1 MEDLIEIKPTLSEKI
16 AARQKKL
23 SDSYEISLLYT
34 DFRKEI
40 KILYTDFRKEI
51 KIAKNKLNRNSSL
64 QNYYNRNHLFEL
76 KKLLQKEEKVLKHWL
91 EKLLKAC
98 PVWLENF

>member
-16 AARQKKL
+16 AAYQKKL
-23 SDSYEISLLYT
+23 SDSYEISL
-34 DFRKEI
+34 
-40 KILYTDFRKEI
+40 LYTDFRKEI

-76 KKLLQKEEKVLKHWL
+76 KKLLEKEEKVLKHWL

>member
-16 AARQKKL
+16 AAYQKKL
-23 SDSYEISLLYT
+23 SDSYEISL
-34 DFRKEI
+34 
-40 KILYTDFRKEI
+40 LYTDFRKEI

-76 KKLLQKEEKVLKHWL
+76 KKLLEKEEKVLKHWL
-91 EKLLKAC
+91 EKLLKGQEEFYG
-98 PVWLENF
+98 LM

>member
-23 SDSYEISLLYT
+23 SDCYEISL
-34 DFRKEI
+34 
-40 KILYTDFRKEI
+40 LYTDFRKEI

-76 KKLLQKEEKVLKHWL
+76 KKLLEKEEKVLKHWL
-91 EKLLKAC
+91 EKLLKGQKEC
-98 PVWLENF
+98 YGLL

>member
-1 MEDLIEIKPTLSEKI
+1 MEDLIEKKPTLSEKI
-16 AARQKKL
+16 AAYQKKL
-23 SDSYEISLLYT
+23 SDSYEISL
-34 DFRKEI
+34 
-40 KILYTDFRKEI
+40 LYTDFRKEI

-76 KKLLQKEEKVLKHWL
+76 KKLLEKEEKVLKHWL

>member
-23 SDSYEISLLYT
+23 SDCYEISL
-34 DFRKEI
+34 
-40 KILYTDFRKEI
+40 LYTDFRKEI

-76 KKLLQKEEKVLKHWL
+76 KKLLEKEEKVLKHWL
-91 EKLLKAC
+91 EKLLKGQEEFYG
-98 PVWLENF
+98 LK

>member
-1 MEDLIEIKPTLSEKI
+1 
-16 AARQKKL
+16 
-23 SDSYEISLLYT
+23 
-34 DFRKEI
+34 
-40 KILYTDFRKEI
+40 
-51 KIAKNKLNRNSSL
+51 
-64 QNYYNRNHLFEL
+64 LFEL

>member
-40 KILYTDFRKEI
+40 KI
-51 KIAKNKLNRNSSL
+51 AKNKLNRNSSL

-76 KKLLQKEEKVLKHWL
+76 KKLLEKEEKVLKHWL
-91 EKLLKAC
+91 EKLLKGQEEFYG
-98 PVWLENF
+98 LM

>member
-16 AARQKKL
+16 AAYQKKL
-23 SDSYEISLLYT
+23 SDSYEISL
-34 DFRKEI
+34 
-40 KILYTDFRKEI
+40 LYTDFRKEI

-76 KKLLQKEEKVLKHWL
+76 KKLLEKEEKVLKHWL

-98 PVWLENF
+98 PVWLEIF

>member
-40 KILYTDFRKEI
+40 KI
-51 KIAKNKLNRNSSL
+51 AKNKLNRNSSL

-76 KKLLQKEEKVLKHWL
+76 KKLLEKEEKVLKHWL
-91 EKLLKAC
+91 EKLLKGQEEFYG
-98 PVWLENF
+98 LK

>member
-1 MEDLIEIKPTLSEKI
+1 MEDLIEKKPTLSEKI

-23 SDSYEISLLYT
+23 SDCYEISL
-34 DFRKEI
+34 
-40 KILYTDFRKEI
+40 LYTDFRKEI

>member
-23 SDSYEISLLYT
+23 SDSYEISL
-34 DFRKEI
+34 
-40 KILYTDFRKEI
+40 LYTDFRKEI

>member
-16 AARQKKL
+16 AAYQKKL
-23 SDSYEISLLYT
+23 SDSYEISL
-34 DFRKEI
+34 
-40 KILYTDFRKEI
+40 LYTDFRKEI

-76 KKLLQKEEKVLKHWL
+76 KKLLEKEEKVLKHWL
-91 EKLLKAC
+91 EKLLKGQEEFYG
-98 PVWLENF
+98 LK

>member
-23 SDSYEISLLYT
+23 SDCYEISLLYT

-40 KILYTDFRKEI
+40 KIAKKQI
-51 KIAKNKLNRNSSL
+51 KQK
-64 QNYYNRNHLFEL
+64 FFFT
-76 KKLLQKEEKVLKHWL
+76 KLL
-91 EKLLKAC
+91 
-98 PVWLENF
+98 

>member
-40 KILYTDFRKEI
+40 KI
-51 KIAKNKLNRNSSL
+51 AKNKLNRNSSL

-76 KKLLQKEEKVLKHWL
+76 KKLLEKEEKVLKHWL

>member
-1 MEDLIEIKPTLSEKI
+1 MEDLIEKKPTLSEKI
-16 AARQKKL
+16 AAYQKKL
-23 SDSYEISLLYT
+23 SDSYEISL
-34 DFRKEI
+34 
-40 KILYTDFRKEI
+40 LYTDFRKEI

>member
-16 AARQKKL
+16 AAYQKKL
-23 SDSYEISLLYT
+23 SDSYEISL
-34 DFRKEI
+34 
-40 KILYTDFRKEI
+40 LYTDFRKEI

-91 EKLLKAC
+91 EKLLKGQEEFYG
-98 PVWLENF
+98 LK

>member
-16 AARQKKL
+16 AAYQKKL
-23 SDSYEISLLYT
+23 SDSYEISL
-34 DFRKEI
+34 
-40 KILYTDFRKEI
+40 LYTDFRKEI